1 MGIMAAS
8 ETTQNICVPREACSS
23 GRINNASALPI
34 PESARLK
41 TDPGGANGSRIG
53 ERRVDHQLRPRA
65 KPFGEQPQPQHRDS
79 QHDACRCVRLPTSAS
94 TISATNCRAKP
105 AIAT

>member
-34 PESARLK
+34 PERFGA
-41 TDPGGANGSRIG
+41 DPAPDNGFSRVLALLG
-53 ERRVDHQLRPRA
+53 PKA
-65 KPFGEQPQPQHRDS
+65 KPLLDRVATGAFPAWAKAAAAWARDHAVDAPQ
-79 QHDACRCVRLPTSAS
+79 
-94 TISATNCRAKP
+94 
-105 AIAT
+105 

>member
-41 TDPGGANGSRIG
+41 PTPVARIAVG
-53 ERRVDHQLRPRA
+53 
-65 KPFGEQPQPQHRDS
+65 
-79 QHDACRCVRLPTSAS
+79 
-94 TISATNCRAKP
+94 
-105 AIAT
+105 